1 MGRQIF
7 DLSAN
12 LGVGDWAWF
21 KVYNCRDEE
30 FNDDFILAFRYSED
44 HWAFYHAPTDSEDYL
59 FNGSDRPRYNS
70 VISEHPFLSQFSSSW
85 IVSMNETLGWGVHDL
100 TDDRDFDIS
109 IVGYSMPLPFDET
122 LSNDSNGDIATES
135 ADDGTD
141 WFSSNYE
148 RARVYSGFH
157 GYHDH
162 HGSYLN
168 TPVGSHRGHRIGVEL
183 EVEFN
188 RETLRDEFTDIKT
201 NWFYLERDGSLGS
214 YGCEIITIPLKPSDA
229 KSEDFWKPLTNHL
242 STRAKSWDTGR
253 CGLHVHIGKEILGR
267 NAEEQSETLGRLLYL
282 YHQFVK
288 DTRLNIKIYGRD
300 RGYHD
305 QDGKTA
311 TSIAAK
317 ELGSEVLKIQSV
329 KDKVKTSLINRAEDD
344 RYFDINIRNSATIEF
359 RKGRG
364 SINPKRI
371 AMVIDYCERMCIYAK
386 STPWAQISYTDFV
399 KFMQSTVQNENL
411 LEIINSYR

>member
-1 MGRQIF
+1 MGQQRF
-7 DLSAN
+7 N
-12 LGVGDWAWF
+12 LGDSLQVGDWAWF
-21 KVYNCRDEE
+21 QACNCEIEEYNG
-30 FNDDFILAFRYSED
+30 DFILAFRYSED
-44 HWAFYHAPTDSEDYL
+44 HWAFYHNQRDSSEYL
-59 FNGSDRPRYNS
+59 FNGSDAPRDRS
-70 VISEHPFLSQFSSSW
+70 VISEYPFLSQFNHSW
-85 IVSMNETLGWGVHDL
+85 VVGGCHTLGWGVCDL
-100 TDDRDFDIS
+100 VDYKDFDLS
-109 IVGYSMPLPFDET
+109 IVTYSKPLPFDET
-122 LSNDSNGDIATES
+122 LSNDSNGDIDTES
-135 ADDGTD
+135 TEDCTD

-148 RARVYSGFH
+148 RERVYRGFH

-168 TPVGSHRGHRIGVEL
+168 MPIGSHRGHRIGVEL

-188 RETLRDEFTDIKT
+188 RETLRDEFTEIKT

-229 KSEDFWKPLTNHL
+229 KSEDFWTPLTNHL

-305 QDGKTA
+305 QDGKTS

-329 KDKVKTSLINRAEDD
+329 KDKVKNSLINRAEDD

-371 AMVIDYCERMCIYAK
+371 AMVVDYCERMCIYAK
-386 STPWAQISYTDFV
+386 STPWQQICYTDFV
-399 KFMQSTVQNENL
+399 KFLQSTVQNENL
-411 LEIINSYR
+411 LGIINSYR